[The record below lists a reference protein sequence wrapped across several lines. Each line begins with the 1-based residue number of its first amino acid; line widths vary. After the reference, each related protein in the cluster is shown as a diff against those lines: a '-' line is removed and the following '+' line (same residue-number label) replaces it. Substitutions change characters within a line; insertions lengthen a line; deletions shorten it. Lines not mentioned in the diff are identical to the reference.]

1 MLFVSE
7 KRRHLEYLWII
18 RARWG
23 WRANY
28 LAIKNFS
35 YFSPRH
41 RSLLCG
47 FRDGGGNLPPGFVFA
62 QQSCNFSSQDVH
74 RLASFKISEYLHKFV
89 QLFGGVKKRISSL
102 PAYHCYICKRPL
114 LPKKKYHGLI
124 WRDNWQGGWVTRF
137 GLWRGGR
144 GKIGGKRKEKDNRQG
159 QYEHPRVYKITLWGI
174 SILSLF
180 L

>member
-1 MLFVSE
+1 MRHPDPWYLGNLTTYVPKTNKILHHDLQLLFVSE
-7 KRRHLEYLWII
+7 KRRHLECLWII

-47 FRDGGGNLPPGFVFA
+47 FRDGGGIYHQVSYSLNKVAIFPARMFTVWLV
-62 QQSCNFSSQDVH
+62 S
-74 RLASFKISEYLHKFV
+74 KYLNIYTSLSNCLEV
-89 QLFGGVKKRISSL
+89 LKKRISSL
-102 PAYHCYICKRPL
+102 PAYHCYICKKPF

-137 GLWRGGR
+137 GL
-144 GKIGGKRKEKDNRQG
+144 
-159 QYEHPRVYKITLWGI
+159 
-174 SILSLF
+174 
-180 L
+180 